1 MNETAYKLFLTKIFR
16 DITSGATF
24 CIELRDIIRRCR
36 RSGFEHPATVPQRSR
51 VHKTSRMAEFTCRL
65 GTPSG
70 EIVTRLVEAAAAADA
85 RVQLERDGYKVFA
98 VTPVGGALNILRSGG
113 SNKGKVKQADFLLF
127 NQQFSALLRAGIPV
141 LQAIG
146 LLKSRSQSAN
156 LRTVLVDVEEKIK
169 NGQPLSEAFEA
180 QGIFPKIYTASI
192 LSGEKSG
199 ALDDVL
205 MRFVEYLKRSVGV
218 ARKLRG
224 ALAYPAFLLVAA
236 AFMVAFLT
244 LYIVPRMSDLFKSLS
259 ANRSLPTITLAVLW
273 LSNNLASNIWWIGP
287 LLIIVGLALFVWLRT
302 DSGRLLLHKFLLRL
316 PVAGALIRQ
325 MATAQLARSLST
337 LLAGGITVPDS
348 WEIASQ
354 ALNNLELRRKSQTV
368 LPMIR
373 EGRGFTEALQ
383 QADWIPELGLDMI
396 GIGEKSGSL
405 REMLDEV
412 AGFYDAEAEVKLE
425 QLTTLLEPL
434 ILIVMAA
441 IVLAILLAIYLPII
455 QTISAGPMS
464 GGRR

>member
-1 MNETAYKLFLTKIFR
+1 
-16 DITSGATF
+16 
-24 CIELRDIIRRCR
+24 
-36 RSGFEHPATVPQRSR
+36 
-51 VHKTSRMAEFTCRL
+51 MAEFVCRL

-70 EIVTRLVEAAAAADA
+70 EIVTRIVEASGAADA
-85 RVQLERDGYKVFA
+85 RVQLERDGYRVFDVA
-98 VTPVGGALNILRSGG
+98 STASGLKSLLPGATAKS
-113 SNKGKVKQADFLLF
+113 KVKQADFLLF
-127 NQQFSALLRAGIPV
+127 NQQLSALLRAGIPV
-141 LQAIG
+141 LQAIS
-146 LLKSRSQSAN
+146 LLRARSQSGN
-156 LRTVLVDVEEKIK
+156 LRNVLADVEEKIK
-169 NGQPLSEAFEA
+169 NGQPLSQAFES

-205 MRFVEYLKRSVGV
+205 QRYVEYLKRSVGV

-236 AFMVAFLT
+236 TFMIAFLT

-259 ANRSLPTITLAVLW
+259 TQGSLPTVTLAVLW
-273 LSNNLASNIWWIGP
+273 LSNTVASNIWWILP
-287 LLIIVGLALFVWLRT
+287 LVLIIAAALYIWLRT
-302 DSGRLLLHKFLLRL
+302 DSGRLTLHRLLLKL

-337 LLAGGITVPDS
+337 LISGGITVPDS

-354 ALNNLELRRKSQTV
+354 ALNNLELRRRSQAV

-373 EGRGFTEALQ
+373 EGRGFTEALE
-383 QADWIPELGLDMI
+383 QANWIPALGLDMI
-396 GIGEKSGSL
+396 GIGERSGSL

-412 AGFYDAEAEVKLE
+412 AAFYDAESEVKLE

-434 ILIVMAA
+434 ILVVMAA

-455 QTISAGPMS
+455 QTISNGPT
-464 GGRR
+464 GGRGR